1 MILQRTSGGPDWG
14 CKTER
19 EAIVYLLPLPLPLP
33 LPLLLASAAAAGFEG
48 FEHCQ
53 VAV

>member
-1 MILQRTSGGPDWG
+1 MNFSRTSGGPDWG

-19 EAIVYLLPLPLPLP
+19 EAIVYLLPLPLPL
-33 LPLLLASAAAAGFEG
+33 LLASAAAGFEG
-48 FEHCQ
+48 FGHCQ